1 MLGKYNF
8 LETLLLYVPFDA
20 LFPFLFLLW
29 FASFVRKIIG
39 ALTIELNK
47 RKRLFSRD
55 RPTFSFYFN
64 NAVLEQTPVQKDM
77 FVNLDSKLW
86 FAEHN
91 DDKINKA
98 IKRIGLLRKL
108 KVILQSYCFI
118 TKYKSFVKLHLE
130 YGDVTCDQLF
140 NNYF

>member
-20 LFPFLFLLW
+20 LFSFLFLLW

-64 NAVLEQTPVQKDM
+64 NAVLEQTPV
-77 FVNLDSKLW
+77 
-86 FAEHN
+86 
-91 DDKINKA
+91 
-98 IKRIGLLRKL
+98 
-108 KVILQSYCFI
+108 
-118 TKYKSFVKLHLE
+118 
-130 YGDVTCDQLF
+130 
-140 NNYF
+140 